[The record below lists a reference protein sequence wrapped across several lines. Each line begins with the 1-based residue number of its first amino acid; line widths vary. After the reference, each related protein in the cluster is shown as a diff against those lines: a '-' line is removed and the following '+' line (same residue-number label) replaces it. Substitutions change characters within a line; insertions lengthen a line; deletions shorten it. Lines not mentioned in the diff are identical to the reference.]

1 MGLFD
6 RLSTMLRSNIN
17 DLISRAE
24 NPEKMLNQLIL
35 DMKTQLAK
43 AKQQVASAIADEKK
57 LQSDAEAL
65 KKQAEDW
72 ERRAMMAVQEG
83 RDDLAK
89 QALGRYN
96 EQLQSAQ
103 QLHETWVRHKAE
115 TEQLKLSLRQ
125 LNDKIE
131 EAKRKKNILVA
142 RSKRA
147 EAQQRIQETMSG
159 LSDKSAFESFERMA
173 EKIEATERKAL
184 AAAELNEEVS
194 GDLLARQFEAL
205 EYKGSSDQ
213 QLHRAEDQDGDS
225 ELRAGQAG
233 LEAAGGRPGGR
244 ARRRADRGG
253 GRREGAL
260 MPVGRGRTA
269 ARVPTRLGSPRRHSC
284 GPGCPHHRCPAGVVP
299 RHHPASL
306 SGCGLRIPAAPGAMS
321 RQRWLCAAA
330 VTLTVGGL
338 VGVVF
343 LIAPAVSAQVQ
354 DLIANL
360 PQFLSELDQS
370 INRLFRSIP
379 VLRRGVTEGG
389 APGLLA
395 TSLNELFG
403 FLRGAAVPYLKGG
416 LELIIVMVSVL
427 VMALYL
433 SRSPATYVEGVVAL
447 VPPARRPLAR
457 VILDDLKLTLHS
469 WVVGQIIAMVVLA
482 ALTTL
487 GLWIL
492 GVPYFLAFGIFAGV
506 AAIVPFF
513 GTLFSTLIPA
523 LYALGVAGFP
533 KAVAVTAAGHRR
545 APHRSQLRRAAWS
558 CSAR

>member
-6 RLSTMLRSNIN
+6 RLSAMLRSNIN

-43 AKQQVASAIADEKK
+43 AKQQVASAIADERK
-57 LQSDAEAL
+57 LQSDAEDL

-96 EQLQSAQ
+96 EQLQAAQ
-103 QLHETWVRHKAE
+103 QLQETWLRHKAE

-194 GDLLARQFEAL
+194 GDRLARQFEAL

-213 QLHRAEDQDGDS
+213 QLHRAEDQDGYA
-225 ELRAGQAG
+225 ELRPGQG
-233 LEAAGGRPGGR
+233 FEAAG
-244 ARRRADRGG
+244 RRRRRRPRRRVDGGG
-253 GRREGAL
+253 GRREVAL
-260 MPVGRGRTA
+260 TYSAEAERRRGFPVGRVLLAVVVVALAIKHRRRPAGPVPGRHSRRLPGRHRRFA
-269 ARVPTRLGSPRRHSC
+269 PAPPGRARLRALGRRGAHPGRAGRRGPPRRPARGEP
-284 GPGCPHHRCPAGVVP
+284 GPGPAHQPPAVPERAWTPTSTGSSAASRAPPGAPAGGA
-299 RHHPASL
+299 R
-306 SGCGLRIPAAPGAMS
+306 APGN
-321 RQRWLCAAA
+321 A
-330 VTLTVGGL
+330 V
-338 VGVVF
+338 
-343 LIAPAVSAQVQ
+343 
-354 DLIANL
+354 
-360 PQFLSELDQS
+360 
-370 INRLFRSIP
+370 
-379 VLRRGVTEGG
+379 
-389 APGLLA
+389 
-395 TSLNELFG
+395 NELFG

-416 LELIIVMVSVL
+416 VEVLIGGVSVL
-427 VMALYL
+427 VMAILPG
-433 SRSPATYVEGVVAL
+433 SPEPVTYVEGVVAL
-447 VPPARRPLAR
+447 VPPPRPRSPGPFCRISITIRA
-457 VILDDLKLTLHS
+457 
-469 WVVGQIIAMVVLA
+469 WVVGQIIAMVLLA

-487 GLWIL
+487 GLWAL
-492 GVPYFLAFGIFAGV
+492 GMPYFLAFGVFAGV

-513 GTLFSTLIPA
+513 GVLLSTLLPA
-523 LYALGVAGFP
+523 LFALGAFGLP
-533 KAVAVTAAGHRR
+533 KAS
-545 APHRSQLRRAAWS
+545 P
-558 CSAR
+558 